1 MNRKMYWGVAILI
14 LLLGTSSVFII
25 QHELTEHREKTV
37 LVENHLEGFS
47 PEIDMFD
54 SITLPTNEELVNY
67 TDADI
72 EELYRVTHE
81 AFLKAS
87 GISDEFTKRGLA
99 IIEASQSIPQDDKLF
114 AKKTLQLLNQSSK
127 LTLMRNDWRERWKQ
141 WRKEEERINQH
152 TQHYGRGSNDEIK

>member
-1 MNRKMYWGVAILI
+1 MRNRMIWGFVILI

-54 SITLPTNEELVNY
+54 SITLPTNEELANY

-81 AFLKAS
+81 AFLKADAIDAEFDKRMVAITEETLS
-87 GISDEFTKRGLA
+87 IS
-99 IIEASQSIPQDDKLF
+99 QDDKLLGE
-114 AKKTLQLLNQSSK
+114 KMLQLNDQTYK
-127 LTLMRNDWRERWKQ
+127 FTLMRNDWRERWKQ

-152 TQHYGRGSNDEIK
+152 TQHYGRGF